1 MSQDVQTLRN
11 SVRRRSTFGMPTA
24 PGHSWT
30 PEESSTGKKVSECER
45 GGRSERRGEGGSRWK
60 WGGSTIMGRDVTAS
74 GKINTQL

>member
-30 PEESSTGKKVSECER
+30 PEDYSTGKKVSESER
-45 GGRSERRGEGGSRWK
+45 GGRSEMGSEKGGSEEYVR
-60 WGGSTIMGRDVTAS
+60 GGSEV
-74 GKINTQL
+74 